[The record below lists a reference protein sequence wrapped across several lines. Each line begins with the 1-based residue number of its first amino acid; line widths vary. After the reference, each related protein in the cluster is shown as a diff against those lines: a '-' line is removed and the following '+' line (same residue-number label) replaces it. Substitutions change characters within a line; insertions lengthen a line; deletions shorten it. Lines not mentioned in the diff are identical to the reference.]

1 MHAVCENLFRQL
13 GLQELGASRAPTRRF
28 GAGEVGYP
36 PDQRLDVLDEMVA
49 TEIGLE
55 VVFEKPQLAGKT
67 RLRAPD
73 ETARQP
79 ASPPCQFLHPYNNP
93 DGQCVTAP
101 AVLPGTRPTWWI
113 GVYPGVDET
122 DPKWVID
129 LFQVLHVVEVH
140 APKLVLRRRSRRAK
154 IDVRNRQ
161 RLGLP

>member
-1 MHAVCENLFRQL
+1 MHAVCEYLFRQL
-13 GLQELGASRAPTRRF
+13 DLQKPGASRAPTRRF

-67 RLRAPD
+67 RLRAPN

-79 ASPPCQFLHPYNNP
+79 ASPACQFLHPYDNP

-101 AVLPGTRPTWWI
+101 AVLPGAPPPLWI
-113 GVYPGVDET
+113 GVHPGIDET
-122 DPKWVID
+122 NPKRVIH

-140 APKLVLRRRSRRAK
+140 APKLILRRRSRRAK
-154 IDVRNRQ
+154 IDVGNRQ
-161 RLGLP
+161 RLSLP